1 MKGLRI
7 GIYRGRAIQ
16 SPIHGNLQ
24 VGKGIHMAPQQ
35 SLKQLVTNTIGDG
48 KRLLTA
54 QVNLTTTELS
64 QTSKTIGQISLLALI
79 AVSLIS
85 MGGIFSLIA
94 IAYALVALGLPV
106 WAGFLI
112 VAVVLFLVA
121 AIVGIVIKSKGK
133 SIKAP
138 NLAREEWKKTS
149 ESLGALSNNS
159 PN

>member
-1 MKGLRI
+1 MN
-7 GIYRGRAIQ
+7 YRGTANQ
-16 SPIHGNLQ
+16 DPIHGNLQ

-35 SLKQLVTNTIGDG
+35 SLKQLVTNTISDG

-64 QTSKTIGQISLLALI
+64 QTSRTIGQISLLALI
-79 AVSLIS
+79 ALSFIS
-85 MGGIFSLIA
+85 MGGIFIFIT

-121 AIVGIVIKSKGK
+121 AILGVVIKSKGK

-138 NLAREEWKKTS
+138 PIAREEWKKTS
-149 ESLGALSNNS
+149 ESLAALNKLSE
-159 PN
+159 

>member
-1 MKGLRI
+1 
-7 GIYRGRAIQ
+7 
-16 SPIHGNLQ
+16 
-24 VGKGIHMAPQQ
+24 MAPQQ
-35 SLKQLVTNTIGDG
+35 SLKQLVTNTISDG

-64 QTSKTIGQISLLALI
+64 QTSKTIGQISLLAVI

-85 MGGIFSLIA
+85 MGGIFILIA

-112 VAVVLFLVA
+112 VAVVLFLLA
-121 AIVGIVIKSKGK
+121 GILGIVMKSKGK

-138 NLAREEWKKTS
+138 NVAREEWKKTS
-149 ESLGALSNNS
+149 ESLAALAE
-159 PN
+159 

>member
-1 MKGLRI
+1 
-7 GIYRGRAIQ
+7 
-16 SPIHGNLQ
+16 
-24 VGKGIHMAPQQ
+24 MAPQQ
-35 SLKQLVTNTIGDG
+35 SLKQLVTNTISDG

-64 QTSKTIGQISLLALI
+64 QTSKTIGQISLLAVI

-85 MGGIFSLIA
+85 MGGIFILIA

-112 VAVVLFLVA
+112 VAVVLFLLAGVL
-121 AIVGIVIKSKGK
+121 GIVMKSKGK

-138 NLAREEWKKTS
+138 NVAREEWKKTS
-149 ESLGALSNNS
+149 ESLAALAE
-159 PN
+159 